1 MTIEN
6 LLQDAFIQLKALRET
21 LELIMNDDNFEI
33 DDLQN
38 IAENI
43 NDLSVNISS

>member
-6 LLQDAFIQLKALRET
+6 LLQDAFTQLAALRET
-21 LELIMNDDNFEI
+21 LELIMSDENFEI

-38 IAENI
+38 IVENI
-43 NDLSVNISS
+43 NDLRVNLSS